1 MARGRGI
8 DRLLTCHWREN
19 DIDTHLT
26 SPQMTLLDETLG
38 FIFRGNEDIFVFLCL
53 FFSPVPPT

>member
-8 DRLLTCHWREN
+8 DCLLTCHWREN

-26 SPQMTLLDETLG
+26 PPQLTLLDETLD
-38 FIFRGNEDIFVFLCL
+38 FIFWGNEGIFVFLCL
-53 FFSPVPPT
+53 FFP